1 MIGRGRRPLARL
13 IGVTFLLTGLLSG
26 PSPTLWAQSTE
37 APATGS
43 TPAPV
48 EKSPSDAAPKTETPA
63 TGEEDAQ
70 QERQRAYRRQKDDL
84 KRFAPS
90 EEIRVDKAVDFPV
103 DI

>member
-1 MIGRGRRPLARL
+1 MTGRGRRPLARL
-13 IGVTFLLTGLLSG
+13 LGVAFFLAALLSG

-43 TPAPV
+43 TPAPATI
-48 EKSPSDAAPKTETPA
+48 SPSDAAPKTETPV
-63 TGEEDAQ
+63 TGEEDVQ

-90 EEIRVDKAVDFPV
+90 EEIRVDKAVDFPA